1 MKTTSSRKS
10 GGGLGRILFY
20 GALSTALLMTLYA
33 GNVLLEAQGLALDN
47 ESIWYAVRSS
57 GIVAYLL
64 LAASTAWGLLLS
76 SKLARRWASPAL
88 ALELHTYLSWTA
100 IGMTVY
106 HAYLLLFSDYFDFGV
121 IDLLLPFVGPY
132 EPLAVGMGILGVY
145 LMILTSASFYVI
157 QRIGYKVFRAVHY
170 LTYAAFVLA
179 TAHSW
184 LAGTDSALLNPLY
197 LAVSVGV
204 LWLTLLRVLAA
215 SRRAQ
220 EIARE
225 ESKNSQPSYTF

>member
-1 MKTTSSRKS
+1 MKTPSTRKS
-10 GGGLGRILFY
+10 GGGLGRIVLY
-20 GALSTALLMTLYA
+20 GALSTALLMALYA
-33 GNVLLEAQGLALDN
+33 GNLLLAAQGLALNN

-64 LAASTAWGLLLS
+64 LAASTAWGLVLT
-76 SKLARRWASPAL
+76 SKIARRWTSPAL
-88 ALELHTYLSWTA
+88 ALELHTYLAWTA

-121 IDLLLPFVGPY
+121 IDLLIPFVGPY

-145 LMILTSASFYVI
+145 LMILTSASFYAI
-157 QRIGYKVFRAVHY
+157 QRIGYKTFRAVHY

-184 LAGTDSALLNPLY
+184 LAGTDSELLNPLY
-197 LAVSVGV
+197 LAVSIGI

-215 SRRAQ
+215 SRRARG
-220 EIARE
+220 IARDE
-225 ESKNSQPSYTF
+225 GKNSQPSYTF